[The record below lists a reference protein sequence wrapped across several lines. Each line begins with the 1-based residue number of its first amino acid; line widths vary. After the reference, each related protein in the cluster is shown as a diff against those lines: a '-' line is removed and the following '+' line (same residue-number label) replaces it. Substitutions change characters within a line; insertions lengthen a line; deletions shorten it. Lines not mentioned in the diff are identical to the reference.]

1 MYDAGA
7 SSFSEGG
14 TTVKK
19 ESFGRRW
26 GLALA
31 VCAMA
36 AVWLL
41 PLLADLPVQGH
52 RLLGILGF
60 AVVIWMTE
68 GVSYPVSAFAVMT
81 LMAFALGM
89 APDPAHPEA
98 LLGTGKAL
106 SMALSGF
113 STSAWALVAGAMF
126 LSAAM
131 MITGLDRRIALLV
144 MARIGV
150 RSDRLVIG
158 VIFVGFLLSFFVPST
173 TARVSCMVPIV
184 AGIIRAFGLSIGSP
198 FAGVLMMAVAQ
209 ADSLWNISIKTAAA
223 QNVVAV
229 GFIQQVLGR
238 DISWME
244 WFLAAA
250 PYAVVLSVVLYFIL
264 LRALPPEVKE
274 LPGGRDTIRAMLRE
288 LGPVTL
294 PEKKLLL
301 VSAALLFFWVTEK
314 KLHPFDTTTVTLAGI
329 FLLMLP
335 RWGVM
340 TWQQAVPHIN
350 WGTIALFGV
359 GISLGS
365 AILAELRRRFPHLER
380 VASYAAPRD
389 ILRKSPEEMERLREA
404 GLTLLYYGMESGD
417 TETLAAV
424 RKGVTGEESVAA
436 GQRVIAAGMQL
447 SIMTI
452 LGLAGQEGSRR
463 HALATARAL
472 SAIRPTMWS
481 ALSLMLYRGS
491 ELKAQFERGEFH
503 PLSPA
508 GLMEELALLVEH
520 VELPETEHCLFR
532 SNHVSNY
539 IPLAA
544 TLPLE
549 KERLLA
555 DIGRCRDYLASL
567 RHWDVYNHDDTK
579 F

>member
-1 MYDAGA
+1 M
-7 SSFSEGG
+7 E
-14 TTVKK
+14 K

-36 AVWLL
+36 AVWML
-41 PLLADLPVQGH
+41 PLPVDLPVQGH

-250 PYAVVLSVVLYFIL
+250 PYAVGLSVVLYFIL

-274 LPGGRDTIRAMLRE
+274 LPGGRDAIRAMLRE

-365 AILAELRRRFPHLER
+365 AILKSGAAVWLARYF
-380 VASYAAPRD
+380 VA
-389 ILRKSPEEMERLREA
+389 
-404 GLTLLYYGMESGD
+404 LTGMESMTPVMIVMVMAVFLTVIHLGFASA
-417 TETLAAV
+417 TGLAA
-424 RKGVTGEESVAA
+424 AMIPI
-436 GQRVIAAGMQL
+436 VIAVLQSVDGPGIHILGMTMILQYTICFGYILPVNAPQNMIAYSTGYVTAGDFL
-447 SIMTI
+447 RTGIPMTI
-452 LGLAGQEGSRR
+452 AALVLLWIFSLTYWHWLGYVG
-463 HALATARAL
+463 
-472 SAIRPTMWS
+472 
-481 ALSLMLYRGS
+481 
-491 ELKAQFERGEFH
+491 
-503 PLSPA
+503 
-508 GLMEELALLVEH
+508 
-520 VELPETEHCLFR
+520 
-532 SNHVSNY
+532 
-539 IPLAA
+539 
-544 TLPLE
+544 
-549 KERLLA
+549 
-555 DIGRCRDYLASL
+555 
-567 RHWDVYNHDDTK
+567 
-579 F
+579 

>member
-1 MYDAGA
+1 M
-7 SSFSEGG
+7 
-14 TTVKK
+14 KK

-365 AILAELRRRFPHLER
+365 AILKSGAAVWLARYF
-380 VASYAAPRD
+380 VA
-389 ILRKSPEEMERLREA
+389 
-404 GLTLLYYGMESGD
+404 LTSMESMTPVMIVMVMAVFLTVIHLGFASA
-417 TETLAAV
+417 TGLAA
-424 RKGVTGEESVAA
+424 AMIPI
-436 GQRVIAAGMQL
+436 VIAVLQSVDGPGIHILGMTMILQYTICFGYILPVNAPQNMIAYSTGYVTAGDFL
-447 SIMTI
+447 RTGIPMTI
-452 LGLAGQEGSRR
+452 AALVLLWVFSLTYWHWLGYVG
-463 HALATARAL
+463 
-472 SAIRPTMWS
+472 
-481 ALSLMLYRGS
+481 
-491 ELKAQFERGEFH
+491 
-503 PLSPA
+503 
-508 GLMEELALLVEH
+508 
-520 VELPETEHCLFR
+520 
-532 SNHVSNY
+532 
-539 IPLAA
+539 
-544 TLPLE
+544 
-549 KERLLA
+549 
-555 DIGRCRDYLASL
+555 
-567 RHWDVYNHDDTK
+567 
-579 F
+579 

>member
-365 AILAELRRRFPHLER
+365 AILKSGAAVWLARYF
-380 VASYAAPRD
+380 VA
-389 ILRKSPEEMERLREA
+389 
-404 GLTLLYYGMESGD
+404 LTSMESMTPVMIVMVMAVFLTVIHLGFASA
-417 TETLAAV
+417 TGLAA
-424 RKGVTGEESVAA
+424 AMIPI
-436 GQRVIAAGMQL
+436 VIAVLQSVDGPGIHILGMTMILQYTICFGYILPVNAPQNMIAYSTGYVTAGDFL
-447 SIMTI
+447 RTGIPMTI
-452 LGLAGQEGSRR
+452 AALVLLWVFSLTYWHWLGYVG
-463 HALATARAL
+463 
-472 SAIRPTMWS
+472 
-481 ALSLMLYRGS
+481 
-491 ELKAQFERGEFH
+491 
-503 PLSPA
+503 
-508 GLMEELALLVEH
+508 
-520 VELPETEHCLFR
+520 
-532 SNHVSNY
+532 
-539 IPLAA
+539 
-544 TLPLE
+544 
-549 KERLLA
+549 
-555 DIGRCRDYLASL
+555 
-567 RHWDVYNHDDTK
+567 
-579 F
+579 